1 MKVKKRLL
9 VSTLTML
16 CIMAQV
22 GSPVALAASNKDI
35 TALINEVGHE
45 LSVVVEEDTIQS
57 QSVGF
62 SSSRTSRGLSSY
74 TTNKTKEQ
82 AKPKVTTTANKDKR
96 DTFSSDGR
104 YYYGAYT
111 GKAYK
116 TTSGWT
122 SHPELRKDLEDYL
135 GYNALQH
142 NTYTAGGSLWQDKRN
157 VDLFTVYTR
166 ANSTIGKAMNNKT
179 MKLKLGDIA
188 VKNGLVNRNNTT
200 ASAHIALFTYYNI
213 INTDDGLM
221 DYKNTTKDYI
231 SRQQAYLV
239 MGRFMHPNGY
249 YDISFEE
256 LEDTYT
262 GKTIGINNGYSPFIS
277 LHSGNMLL
285 DSGES
290 GFTKKEMESPILRI
304 ELIYTLIR
312 QYFPNEYWEAVA
324 SKETSATY
332 FSDIK
337 KSDIVDYNK
346 FEAKHKLQDNG
357 YITVPGKSNKLFRAA
372 LKEKVLLPEY
382 DAAIECAY
390 NLGILKPTKDGKSN
404 IWKKATMSQT
414 LRFLLDSAD
423 AVRSGKAYN

>member
-35 TALINEVGHE
+35 TDLINDVGHGI
-45 LSVVVEEDTIQS
+45 SIVIEEDIVQEQESETAS
-57 QSVGF
+57 KS
-62 SSSRTSRGLSSY
+62 
-74 TTNKTKEQ
+74 KEQ
-82 AKPKVTTTANKDKR
+82 AKPKVTTKKANKDKR

-111 GKAYK
+111 GTAYK

-188 VKNGLVNRNNTT
+188 VKNGLVNRNDTT
-200 ASAHIALFTYYNI
+200 ASAHVALFTYYNI

-239 MGRFMHPNGY
+239 MGRFMHPSGYFDLVEQEKSRSQEIIDIMGEDNGY
-249 YDISFEE
+249 LQSI
-256 LEDTYT
+256 
-262 GKTIGINNGYSPFIS
+262 INYQ
-277 LHSGNMLL
+277 GNMLL
-285 DSGES
+285 GSGES

-312 QYFPNEYWEAVA
+312 QHFPNEYWEAVA